1 MALSDDQ
8 PIDESL
14 KVDMNIPHG
23 FDIQFSHVHLYV
35 DHVDD
40 LDEYKQFEDS
50 INKFHHD
57 YDSTASSS
65 SSSSNSHDQSAGQ
78 GRPMNV
84 IKGKEIWTSIQD
96 SIAMS
101 PHASSESYLSHGRD
115 VVKQLIAGFGFRVT
129 GCYPAAHATS
139 ASKTVLVTSS
149 DPKGIQIVVSSL
161 DNTRGDVV
169 NDEKYLH
176 FDPGQWFNNIVNQFP
191 WPKSQ

>member
-8 PIDESL
+8 PIDEPL
-14 KVDMNIPHG
+14 KVDINIPQG

-35 DHVDD
+35 DHVDG
-40 LDEYKQFEDS
+40 LDEYKQLEDS

-57 YDSTASSS
+57 YDSTVSLSSPPP
-65 SSSSNSHDQSAGQ
+65 SSSNPHDQCARQ

-101 PHASSESYLSHGRD
+101 PHVSSESYLSHGRD

-129 GCYPAAHATS
+129 GCYPAAHETS

-161 DNTRGDVV
+161 DNSGGGVV

-176 FDPGQWFNNIVNQFP
+176 FDPGQRFNNFVNRFA
-191 WPKSQ
+191 